1 VATTDIDRLAQLLRH
16 ATAGVAV
23 LTGAGVSVASGVPS
37 FRGTGGIWERHDPM
51 EVATLTALRRDPA
64 RVWRF
69 FDELEDVLTT
79 ASPNAAHHAL
89 ASLED
94 GGFVQTVITQ
104 NIDGLH
110 QAAGSI
116 AVIELH
122 GSPVTL
128 TCTSCRRTSG
138 RTPPPAR
145 DDAGVPRC
153 AACDGVL
160 KPDITLFGES
170 LPGTALRR
178 AEHAVRRS
186 GVLLVVGTSAEVEPA
201 ARLPRLAR
209 TLGATVV
216 EVNPEP
222 VLAGADSIAA
232 PAEVV
237 LPELARRLQPT
248 VLDTVRALFGR
259 RR

>member
-1 VATTDIDRLAQLLRH
+1 MPRTDLDAVAHTLRH

-51 EVATLTALRRDPA
+51 EVATMTALRRDPA

-69 FDELEDVLTT
+69 FDELDEVLGT
-79 ASPNAAHHAL
+79 ARPNAAHRAL

-94 GGFVQTVITQ
+94 GGFLQTIITQ

-110 QAAGSI
+110 QVAGSV

-122 GSPVTL
+122 GTPRTL
-128 TCTSCRRTSG
+128 TCTSCGRTSG

-145 DDAGVPRC
+145 DAAGVPRC
-153 AACDGVL
+153 PDCDGVV
-160 KPDITLFGES
+160 KPDITLFGEN
-170 LPGTALRR
+170 LPGTTLRR
-178 AEHAVRRS
+178 AEHAVRRAD
-186 GVLLVVGTSAEVEPA
+186 VLMVVGTSAEVEPA

-209 TLGATVV
+209 TLGATVI
-216 EVNPEP
+216 EINPEP
-222 VLAGADSIAA
+222 VLDGARSIAA

-248 VLDTVRALFGR
+248 VLDTLRSLLR
-259 RR
+259 RRR